1 MSLARLKVASL
12 CHVSE
17 VVDYWGEASGKL
29 DANPEYLRDNES
41 RRSYFANYNKGLVL
55 VSSKYVPSSH
65 ITHERTLKRLF
76 WQLKISED
84 IKELRILPCL
94 GYFYKYHPSLV
105 YDHIRH
111 KLIYSIHGK
120 DAVSLRDMLRSKNIN
135 DFRSLLS
142 PTVRFEIAQSL
153 ARSILY
159 LHIAGWLHKGIRSSH
174 ILFCS
179 EKRFSDTEQL
189 DLPYLVGFDYTF
201 IPPYDAG
208 DRKMQ
213 IGIRERQLYR
223 HPDLHGDPTTT
234 YDASLG
240 DNDPSFTK
248 NHDIYSYGV
257 ILVELGLLKSAA
269 RIWSE
274 RCREKCNGSGEFQG
288 YLITELI
295 PTVRSTMGSI
305 YADVALYCL
314 RSNSYVP
321 GELDRVGAVAFYKN
335 VIAQLERGKISF

>member
-1 MSLARLKVASL
+1 M
-12 CHVSE
+12 
-17 VVDYWGEASGKL
+17 
-29 DANPEYLRDNES
+29 
-41 RRSYFANYNKGLVL
+41 
-55 VSSKYVPSSH
+55 
-65 ITHERTLKRLF
+65 
-76 WQLKISED
+76 
-84 IKELRILPCL
+84 
-94 GYFYKYHPSLV
+94 
-105 YDHIRH
+105 
-111 KLIYSIHGK
+111 
-120 DAVSLRDMLRSKNIN
+120 
-135 DFRSLLS
+135 
-142 PTVRFEIAQSL
+142 RFEIAQSL

-240 DNDPSFTK
+240 DNDPSSTK

-274 RCREKCNGSGEFQG
+274 HCREKCNGSGEFQG
-288 YLITELI
+288 YLITELL

>member
-1 MSLARLKVASL
+1 M
-12 CHVSE
+12 
-17 VVDYWGEASGKL
+17 
-29 DANPEYLRDNES
+29 
-41 RRSYFANYNKGLVL
+41 
-55 VSSKYVPSSH
+55 
-65 ITHERTLKRLF
+65 
-76 WQLKISED
+76 
-84 IKELRILPCL
+84 
-94 GYFYKYHPSLV
+94 
-105 YDHIRH
+105 
-111 KLIYSIHGK
+111 
-120 DAVSLRDMLRSKNIN
+120 
-135 DFRSLLS
+135 
-142 PTVRFEIAQSL
+142 RFKIAQSL

-159 LHIAGWLHKGIRSSH
+159 LHIAGWLQKGIRSSH
-174 ILFCS
+174 IVFCS
-179 EKRFSDTEQL
+179 EKLFSDTYEQL

-201 IPPYDAG
+201 IPPDDEG
-208 DRKMQ
+208 DEKMQ
-213 IGIRERQLYR
+213 VEIREQQLYR
-223 HPDLHGDPTTT
+223 HPYVQRDPTTT

-257 ILVELGLLKSAA
+257 VLVELGLLKSVL

-274 RCREKCNGSGEFQG
+274 YSPRRRSFQE